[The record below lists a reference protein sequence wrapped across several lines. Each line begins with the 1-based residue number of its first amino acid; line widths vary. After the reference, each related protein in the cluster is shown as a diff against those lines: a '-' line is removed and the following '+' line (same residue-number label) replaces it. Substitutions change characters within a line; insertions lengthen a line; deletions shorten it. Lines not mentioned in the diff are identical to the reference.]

1 MHILGLI
8 LGFLIAVSVWTWRIN
23 AARKGF
29 SEAAKMAKTA
39 SNLPRKV
46 AFRYKSGK
54 KGLALIEDP
63 REAAAIVMM
72 EIARAR
78 GGALTDGQTMTLRK
92 EISHYFQYNEKEANE
107 LIEHAAW
114 VTQTAPPPHETL
126 KKLSHKLVS
135 SQHLGPK
142 EIVDLDAMLVA
153 VSEAEGTPTRD
164 QLALLQIYRDRVGLR
179 T

>member
-8 LGFLIAVSVWTWRIN
+8 IGFLIAISVWSWRIN
-23 AARKGF
+23 AARKGLG
-29 SEAAKMAKTA
+29 EAAKMAQTA
-39 SNLPRKV
+39 ANLPRRV
-46 AFRYKSGK
+46 AFRYKSSK

-63 REAAAIVMM
+63 REAAAIIMM

-78 GGALTDGQTMTLRK
+78 GGALTTGQTAILRK
-92 EISHYFQYNEKEANE
+92 EIGHYFQYNQQEADE
-107 LIEHAAW
+107 LIDHAAW

-126 KKLSHKLVS
+126 KKLSQKLIN

-164 QLALLQIYRDRVGLR
+164 QLALLQIYRDHVGLR